1 MISMGD
7 SRKRWRVVFPNGFET
22 TLLMADEFAARFY
35 PGAVPEDVDL
45 DGGTAEDEEAAGD
58 AVEAPPAR
66 RGRKPKNG

>member
-22 TLLMADEFAARFY
+22 TLLMTDEYAARFY
-35 PGAVPEDVDL
+35 PGAVPEGVAL
-45 DGGTAEDEEAAGD
+45 DSTTVEDEEVAGD

>member
-22 TLLMADEFAARFY
+22 TLLMTDEYAARFY
-35 PGAVPEDVDL
+35 PGAVPEGVAL
-45 DGGTAEDEEAAGD
+45 DSAPAEDEEAAGD
-58 AVEAPPAR
+58 AVETPPAR